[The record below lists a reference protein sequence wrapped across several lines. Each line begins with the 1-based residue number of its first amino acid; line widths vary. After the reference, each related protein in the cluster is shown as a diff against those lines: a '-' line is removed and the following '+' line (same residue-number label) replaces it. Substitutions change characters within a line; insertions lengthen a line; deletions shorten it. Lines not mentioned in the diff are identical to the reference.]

1 MTLFFLTSSIPMA
14 QAFDGVETTT
24 GDNPTW
30 TVIWLHGLG
39 ADAHDFEP
47 VVPHFAQAGWPAIR
61 FVFPNAPVRAVTI
74 NNGVRMRAWY
84 DILGLEIAQRQDIDG
99 VLESVA
105 TVDALI
111 AREAAR
117 GIPSERVILAGF
129 SQGGAV
135 VLAAGVRHA
144 QPLGGIVAL
153 STYLPMAE
161 RTGAD
166 RSEANRGVPIF
177 MGHGTQ
183 DPVVGVALGQMSREY
198 LVNLGYH
205 VDWFDY
211 PMPHSVSPKEIMDLR
226 EWLGARFATAN
237 TAP

>member
-1 MTLFFLTSSIPMA
+1 MA
-14 QAFDGVETTT
+14 QAFDGVELST
-24 GDNPTW
+24 GDTPQW
-30 TVIWLHGLG
+30 SVIWLHGLG
-39 ADAHDFEP
+39 ADGHDFEP
-47 VVPHFAQAGWPAIR
+47 IVPHFAQPDWPAIR
-61 FVFPNAPVRAVTI
+61 FVFPHALIRPVTI

-99 VLESVA
+99 VLASVKS
-105 TVDALI
+105 VDALI

-129 SQGGAV
+129 SQGGAI

-161 RTGAD
+161 RTEAE
-166 RSEANRGVPIF
+166 RSEANRNVPIF

-183 DPVVGVALGQMSREY
+183 DPVVGIALGQMSRDY
-198 LVNLGYH
+198 LANLGYS

-211 PMPHSVSPKEIMDLR
+211 PMPHSISPKEIIDLR
-226 EWLGARFATAN
+226 DWLGARFAA
-237 TAP
+237 AAR